1 MKTNLSRHSAAL
13 DRFDWDNQMAIR
25 NEANGKPIGR
35 HTNAVFRSGSQ
46 CSQLN
51 PPPHPPCIPL
61 SITLFWMR
69 TKKRCGAGWRGEAT
83 KIIAK
88 VNFVNCCVAK
98 TRRGKGGRKRE
109 RGGDRNLCGFSVNL
123 MRLSLKPETSRS
135 SNWWRFA
142 YDCDSFIL
150 LPVSPHP
157 FRPDSIHL
165 RDFRN

>member
-46 CSQLN
+46 CNQLYY
-51 PPPHPPCIPL
+51 PPPPL
-61 SITLFWMR
+61 HSSLNHFILNANKEKVWSR
-69 TKKRCGAGWRGEAT
+69 VEGEAT

-123 MRLSLKPETSRS
+123 MRQSLKPETSRS

-150 LPVSPHP
+150 LPVSPP
-157 FRPDSIHL
+157 LSVQTQFI
-165 RDFRN
+165 